1 MVSTRPGMCN
11 WGGIDHLCS
20 IATPEGQEDDKQ
32 PCCFAVLC
40 GLQGVLVCASSPCT
54 TTQVEHDIVSW
65 QVCPGGNLQLVHL
78 RMMAV
83 ECWCNVAQ
91 WCYCNCHMLTLN
103 QIECSALA
111 LYYCRDDLT
120 INDVILRLVAFTT
133 GLYAFVIAMIGALA
147 PQHLSRCNDV
157 KHFDGAP
164 GAIAVALAV
173 ILIVKANEN
182 RISYGNTIE
191 LNFLLSGLNSLLRN
205 VVNNVCLRPFH
216 VRTCECICLWPY

>member
-1 MVSTRPGMCN
+1 MTSNLT
-11 WGGIDHLCS
+11 
-20 IATPEGQEDDKQ
+20 
-32 PCCFAVLC
+32 CCFAVLC

-65 QVCPGGNLQLVHL
+65 QVCPGGNLQLERL

-120 INDVILRLVAFTT
+120 INDVILRLVIFTT
-133 GLYAFVIAMIGALA
+133 GLYAFVNCYDRCFLC
-147 PQHLSRCNDV
+147 LSICRNDTTLNMC
-157 KHFDGAP
+157 DGAR
-164 GAIAVALAV
+164 GAITVALVV
-173 ILIVKANEN
+173 IWIVKAKKN
-182 RISYGNTIE
+182 RISYGIQ
-191 LNFLLSGLNSLLRN
+191 
-205 VVNNVCLRPFH
+205 
-216 VRTCECICLWPY
+216 